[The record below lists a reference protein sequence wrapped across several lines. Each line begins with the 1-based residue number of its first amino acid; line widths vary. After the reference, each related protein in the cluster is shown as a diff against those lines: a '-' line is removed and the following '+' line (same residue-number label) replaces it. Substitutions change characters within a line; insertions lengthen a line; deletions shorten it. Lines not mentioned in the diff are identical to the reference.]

1 MNPDL
6 RVRMTMD
13 NAGFNKSL
21 QMAKTDA
28 AKFNQQ
34 LVTESK
40 VAAQRS
46 QNQMKAVSGGKQAL
60 GGVGML
66 ASNAATLAGEGPVGQ
81 VIGKT
86 NQVAQ
91 NAIILGIG
99 MKHAAD
105 GLKGLTTTGT
115 ITAGLAAAGGLA
127 KKALLGVAGALG
139 VFTLIIGAGAGA
151 LWMVKKKIKMLE
163 EELEQ
168 TIKTNRIETDA
179 KNSYIKVLKENKD
192 KMKPGEYE
200 RLRRGVL
207 TGDRGAMDEVRSKFG
222 NAKLNKELQK
232 ELVKAQIEAMPA
244 GAKRDLAMERMKF
257 GEQAEAL
264 RARVGNSPSQATQ
277 AVASQI
283 YSAMVR
289 EYQNR
294 VDEIQKKQLEALKDI
309 KENTKQSKS
318 NPFR

>member
-1 MNPDL
+1 VSDL
-6 RVRMTMD
+6 KVRVTGD
-13 NAGFNKSL
+13 AASFNKTL
-21 QMAKTDA
+21 QTAKTDA

-34 LVTESK
+34 LVSESK
-40 VAAQRS
+40 IAAKAA

-60 GGVGML
+60 GGFGML
-66 ASNAATLAGEGPVGQ
+66 ASNAATMAGEGPIGQ
-81 VIGKT
+81 AIGKT

-91 NAIILGIG
+91 NAVILGIG
-99 MKHAAD
+99 MKQAAD
-105 GLKGLTTTGT
+105 GLKGLSEKGT
-115 ITAGLAAAGGLA
+115 IMAGLAAAGGLA
-127 KKALLGVAGALG
+127 KKALVGVAGALG
-139 VFTLIIGAGAGA
+139 VFGAIIGAGIGA
-151 LWMVKKKIKMLE
+151 LWMVKQKIKMLD

-168 TIKTNRIETDA
+168 TIRTSRAETNT
-179 KNSYIKVLKENKD
+179 KNAYIKALKDNKD
-192 KMKPGEYE
+192 KLKAGEYE

-207 TGDRGAMDEVRSKFG
+207 TGDRGAMGEIRSRFG
-222 NAKLNKELQK
+222 GTKLNKELQK
-232 ELVKAQIEAMPA
+232 ELVRAQIEAMPA
-244 GAKRDLAMERMKF
+244 GEKRDLAMERMKF

-264 RARVGNSPSQATQ
+264 RERVGPSPSQATQ
-277 AVASQI
+277 AIASQI